1 MPNYPQGAAA
11 LDPGLC
17 AFALTA
23 RAGQCIFYE
32 QVVRVNRNSSI
43 LGTTNWTPY
52 LLIMSNENIDK
63 NGKILFSC
71 TFSLDYFTE

>member
-1 MPNYPQGAAA
+1 MDKIFVFNRRLAAA
-11 LDPGLC
+11 
-17 AFALTA
+17 
-23 RAGQCIFYE
+23 
-32 QVVRVNRNSSI
+32 RNSSI